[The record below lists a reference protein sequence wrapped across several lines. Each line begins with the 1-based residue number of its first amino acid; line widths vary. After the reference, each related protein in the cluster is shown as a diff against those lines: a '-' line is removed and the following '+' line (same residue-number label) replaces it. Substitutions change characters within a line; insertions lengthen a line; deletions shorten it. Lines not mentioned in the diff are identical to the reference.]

1 MVASRWMACVAAL
14 ALGGCTTTGGTAGG
28 GSAVSYVPTSCPVAA
43 DVQLKIVNAR
53 SHVEGVAAEYEWVR
67 KNLPGWSRDAQALM
81 PGPNGGSYD
90 ILYLV
95 RGKEKKTVCFDI
107 SDFF

>member
-1 MVASRWMACVAAL
+1 M
-14 ALGGCTTTGGTAGG
+14 
-28 GSAVSYVPTSCPVAA
+28 
-43 DVQLKIVNAR
+43 QLKIVNAQ
-53 SHVEGVAAEYEWVR
+53 SPVEGVAAEYQWVQR
-67 KNLPGWSRDAQALM
+67 NLPGWTRDGQALM

-95 RGKEKKTVCFDI
+95 KGKEKKTVCFDI